1 LSKGFKIFSEW
12 IIRSDLFAASFVLMI
27 IAVQIFLMFILIG
40 MAFGAGFQSGRQ
52 VSCGGAYYSDN
63 ATMSDISRLER
74 HDDSLDSLGR
84 FDDAHDEDDLD
95 GVVAGANRML
105 TG

>member
-1 LSKGFKIFSEW
+1 
-12 IIRSDLFAASFVLMI
+12 
-27 IAVQIFLMFILIG
+27 
-40 MAFGAGFQSGRQ
+40 
-52 VSCGGAYYSDN
+52 
-63 ATMSDISRLER
+63 MSDISRLER

-84 FDDAHDEDDLD
+84 FDDGHDEDDLD